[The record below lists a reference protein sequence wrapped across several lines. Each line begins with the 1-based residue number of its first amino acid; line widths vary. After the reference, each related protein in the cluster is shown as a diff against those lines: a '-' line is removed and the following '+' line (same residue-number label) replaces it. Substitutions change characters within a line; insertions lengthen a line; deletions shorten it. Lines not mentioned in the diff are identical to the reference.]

1 MASDE
6 PAKRDR
12 AEPREKAEQ
21 HVAGRDREFAVLDQ
35 SLALEHPGGERGV
48 RAERRGAGEQ
58 QSVAT
63 QPKADQQA
71 QNRRSAHVDHERAQ
85 RKVAG
90 ETDSHHAVDKEA
102 QQRAHPAEQADTDP
116 DAEAHTTIL
125 ALLTYRVAR

>member
-6 PAKRDR
+6 PAERDR

-90 ETDSHHAVDKEA
+90 ETDTHH
-102 QQRAHPAEQADTDP
+102 AEQADTDP